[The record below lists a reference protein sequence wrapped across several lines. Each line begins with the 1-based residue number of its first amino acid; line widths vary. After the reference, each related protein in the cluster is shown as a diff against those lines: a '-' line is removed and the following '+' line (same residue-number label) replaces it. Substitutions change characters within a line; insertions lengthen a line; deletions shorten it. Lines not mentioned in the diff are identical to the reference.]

1 MRPPRA
7 VLPALAACLV
17 LAVSC
22 DQFKSPT
29 SPIGLSTGASMSA
42 RIDGVGWGS
51 TTVAVTFASGRLS
64 LVGVH
69 GDSNLSF
76 TVAATQSGVYSVTAP
91 GNSATFSTD
100 NGGAKA
106 RWIANSTG
114 AGTGAGSVTISYW
127 SPAGAAGT
135 FDFTELVA
143 SPDTPA
149 TGVRQV
155 TQGQFVV
162 DF

>member
-1 MRPPRA
+1 MRPPRV
-7 VLPALAACLV
+7 VLPALVVCFV

-29 SPIGLSTGASMSA
+29 SPIGLSTGATMSA
-42 RIDGVGWGS
+42 RVDGVGWGS
-51 TTVAVTFASGRLS
+51 TTVAVTFASGRMTLA
-64 LVGVH
+64 GVRS
-69 GDSNLSF
+69 DSNLSF
-76 TVAATQSGVYSVTAP
+76 TIAATQSGVYSVTAP
-91 GNSATFSTD
+91 GNSATFSSD
-100 NGGAKA
+100 NGAGTA

-127 SPAGAAGT
+127 SPTGAIGT

-143 SPDTPA
+143 SPETPA
-149 TGVRQV
+149 TGVRRV
-155 TQGQFVV
+155 TQGQFTV